1 MAKAVAKEQLFY
13 RAKDVA
19 KFLDICEAT
28 AYKIIAELNEE
39 LEKEGFKTFSGRV
52 SVAYFKERYCY
63 KPRKGVI

>member
-1 MAKAVAKEQLFY
+1 L
-13 RAKDVA
+13 DV
-19 KFLDICEAT
+19 CEAT
-28 AYKIIAELNEE
+28 AYKIIGELNKE

>member
-13 RAKDVA
+13 RAKDIA
-19 KFLDICEAT
+19 KILDICEAT
-28 AYKIIAELNEE
+28 AYKIIGELNKE

>member
-1 MAKAVAKEQLFY
+1 MAKVVAKEQLFY